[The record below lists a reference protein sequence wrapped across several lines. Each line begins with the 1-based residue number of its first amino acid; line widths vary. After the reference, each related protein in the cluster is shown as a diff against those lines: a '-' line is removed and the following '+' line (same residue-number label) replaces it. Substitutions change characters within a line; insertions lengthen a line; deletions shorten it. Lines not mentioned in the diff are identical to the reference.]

1 MSVLSGCHEKNKLQ
15 TPLGQLNFGLIYAT
29 SFFSPSNWAF
39 VRLTALCGGNIT
51 SLNGTIYS
59 PGHPEEYPNFQDCV
73 WSVRVPPGHGIYINF
88 TVLSTE
94 PIYDYIT
101 VW

>member
-1 MSVLSGCHEKNKLQ
+1 MTVLSGCHQKESLL
-15 TPLGQLNFGLIYAT
+15 PLGQLKCRSSMLLISLK
-29 SFFSPSNWAF
+29 SFPLAVLSCLA
-39 VRLTALCGGNIT
+39 ALCGGNIT
-51 SLNGTIYS
+51 SLNGTVYS

>member
-1 MSVLSGCHEKNKLQ
+1 MHIYAHVLSMPKMYGDSITL
-15 TPLGQLNFGLIYAT
+15 
-29 SFFSPSNWAF
+29 FSVS
-39 VRLTALCGGNIT
+39 LKALCGGNIT
-51 SLNGTIYS
+51 SMNGTIFS
-59 PGHPEEYPNFQDCV
+59 PGHPAEYPNFQDCV
-73 WSVRVPPGHGIYINF
+73 WSVRVPPGNGIYINF